1 MSAIVFD
8 VETTGL
14 PQGWNIPT
22 RHTHKWPYIVQISWM
37 VFDLGE
43 NKIVTVNDHIIRLP
57 AGLDVPPDSSDIHGI
72 TTKKMREEGQDI
84 RAILVAFR
92 EDMRKAKYIVAHNLK
107 FDKSMVE
114 VEFLRHGF
122 SEGIG
127 RQRKVE
133 FCTMLYGEKLCGLTM
148 VTRTGKVV
156 SKYPRLSEL
165 HEHLFGTTPSGL
177 HNSLVDILVC
187 FRCFYSL
194 LYGEDVTRT
203 NPAFATMFKPF
214 INSSI

>member
-72 TTKKMREEGQDI
+72 TTEKMREEGQDI
-84 RAILVAFR
+84 RAILVSFR
-92 EDMRKAKYIVAHNLK
+92 EDLRKAKYIVAHNLK
-107 FDKSMVE
+107 FDKSMIE
-114 VEFLRHGF
+114 VEFILHGF

-148 VTRTGKVV
+148 VTRTGKIV

-165 HEHLFGTTPSGL
+165 HKHLFGTTPSGL

-194 LYGEDVTRT
+194 LYGEDVTHT
-203 NPAFATMFKPF
+203 NHTFATMFKPF
-214 INSSI
+214 ISSSI